1 MKRTSQKLAYKDA
14 KHAPTLGNLHFLLP
28 LSGKQSPFTMSLRY
42 LLAHH
47 RIRHAFPVS
56 SLSSNVFLF
65 FFLIKNLKATNRN
78 SPVGAPLFYS
88 IVANAATVHPQTQA
102 RACGSLILLYLF
114 VYLFIF
120 GCRWILLTKW
130 PGEWEKKEG
139 ESYSWKRAR
148 RWGYLLKRE
157 GEMPS
162 FLALFQAQCPLSN
175 PSHMSVLNYPITT
188 TLNRCL
194 HITRPNYPPLFL
206 RHCGMPAQLPDLLH
220 PAFSHAGSPTC
231 TSSPTCMTHTFP
243 REISLS
249 HSLSL
254 QEMSKSLLW
263 VPNVF
268 DAELCRGFCQYVI
281 LVSWGQELQYLPH
294 LTCLTPSPGTQHEL
308 QTPGLASQS
317 E

>member
-28 LSGKQSPFTMSLRY
+28 LSGKQSPFTTSLRY

-78 SPVGAPLFYS
+78 SPVGVPLFYS

-130 PGEWEKKEG
+130 PGEWEKKEW

-194 HITRPNYPPLFL
+194 HITRPDYPPLFL

-231 TSSPTCMTHTFP
+231 TSSPTCMTHTQESLFLGRSP
-243 REISLS
+243 CHILSASRRWASLS
-249 HSLSL
+249 CGFLTYLMLSSAVASVSMLYWSPEDKSFSTCHIWPAWHLHLAHSTNSKL
-254 QEMSKSLLW
+254 Q
-263 VPNVF
+263 
-268 DAELCRGFCQYVI
+268 G
-281 LVSWGQELQYLPH
+281 
-294 LTCLTPSPGTQHEL
+294 
-308 QTPGLASQS
+308 
-317 E
+317 